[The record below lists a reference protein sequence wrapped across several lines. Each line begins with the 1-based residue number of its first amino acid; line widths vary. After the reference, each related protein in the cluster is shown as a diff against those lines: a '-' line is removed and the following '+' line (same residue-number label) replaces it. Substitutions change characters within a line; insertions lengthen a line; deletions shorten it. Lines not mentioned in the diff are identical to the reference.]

1 MKMNPEWLKMSPNE
15 FKDFTRGI
23 SSDMSP
29 EAIERRF
36 KILAELYEGWQFIRE
51 FKIVGSDTQIKAQV
65 AEKLDEIAP

>member
-1 MKMNPEWLKMSPNE
+1 MMSPNE

-65 AEKLDEIAP
+65 AAKLDEIAP

>member
-1 MKMNPEWLKMSPNE
+1 MSPNQ

-36 KILAELYEGWQFIRE
+36 EILSELYEGWQFIRE
-51 FKIVGSDTQIKAQV
+51 FKFVGSDTEIKAQ
-65 AEKLDEIAP
+65 AAAKLEQIAP